1 MNAGSTALATTAV
14 LREACCEQRSGGV
27 PDYRALLDCARYHGD
42 PRILALAG
50 VIAQGL
56 ALGERPLLR
65 GLSEVQFDAMM
76 AACFPGMALE
86 NGSQGLNGSATG
98 LDEYDDLVA
107 LLLEHRCDDSDAV
120 VWVSH
125 AIATASQR
133 NNHLWQDMGL
143 PNRQVL
149 SQLMVQNFPSLAAL
163 NVGDMKWKKFFYR
176 QLCEKA
182 EVLIC
187 KSPHC
192 GVCDDHNVCFGPEEG
207 AALMPVS
214 VGKYGQKI
222 V

>member
-86 NGSQGLNGSATG
+86 NGSQGLNGGATG

-125 AIATASQR
+125 AVATASQR

-207 AALMPVS
+207 AALVS
-214 VGKYGQKI
+214 SGFLRHAVKN
-222 V
+222 